1 MAGPSAGTGKKTFQG
16 SLAVLIILVVL
27 CWPAGLI
34 YYFIK
39 RE

>member
-1 MAGPSAGTGKKTFQG
+1 MAGPAMGTGKKTFQG